1 MAKKRQE
8 ENERKTEEENA
19 AGPPKQKAITPEGT
33 SPNTRNP
40 LEDYAAFMRMMGQQN
55 ANTRRYESVLEA
67 TRRANQM
74 INLPRDPVK
83 TKRIDDRRRA
93 MNVSGHHGRSQF
105 MKDRDKRVREQIFM
119 DNLDK
124 MVERNWRRSQRDSDK
139 SLDDLSHE
147 EVTAMM
153 ERAKARDAQM
163 TEDGRIIRGTLP
175 EHSHKESEP
184 EQVLYEDASTPSP
197 VMDHP
202 PYFAPPTNEIPPG
215 MEANPLGQLPGIPE
229 ETTAPEAMAPG
240 ENRVYP
246 ENVLSPEEFDA
257 RYGQAEPTYIM
268 ESPLPEPESMMNP
281 YAHHP
286 PLDASFAP
294 PPFNPMAGFYGM
306 SNAIGGMAQ
315 QGLAQAEQ
323 FAGRLAGQQT
333 HGQGYPQMA
342 ADWMEQNNPMYNL
355 KLQSD
360 ILKLRAKNLKE
371 IHDEA
376 AGTGPNVMYNY
387 WRDNVYDP
395 RTGTPQRGF
404 ARPMTHPPAP
414 PVPTYAPPT
423 NEIPPGMTGPE
434 VYRRLHPPIHTR

>member
-19 AGPPKQKAITPEGT
+19 AGPPKQEAITPEGT

-40 LEDYAAFMRMMGQQN
+40 LADYAAFMRMMGQQN

-93 MNVSGHHGRSQF
+93 MNVSEHHGRSQF
-105 MKDRDKRVREQIFM
+105 MKDRDERVREQIFM

-124 MVERNWRRSQRDSDK
+124 MVERNWRRSQRDSDE

-163 TEDGRIIRGTLP
+163 TEEGRVIRGTLP
-175 EHSHKESEP
+175 EHSP
-184 EQVLYEDASTPSP
+184 EETGPEMTHPPHYSPPP

-202 PYFAPPTNEIPPG
+202 PYYAPPTNEIPPG
-215 MEANPLGQLPGIPE
+215 MEANPLEQLHGPPE
-229 ETTAPEAMAPG
+229 EAPPFTLYPYPSFEDSTVFDDTDSPPVGTEYDTT
-240 ENRVYP
+240 
-246 ENVLSPEEFDA
+246 
-257 RYGQAEPTYIM
+257 
-268 ESPLPEPESMMNP
+268 PEPMYGYMNP
-281 YAHHP
+281 NVHQP

-294 PPFNPMAGFYGM
+294 PPFNPMADFYGM
-306 SNAIGGMAQ
+306 SNTIGGMAQ
-315 QGLAQAEQ
+315 QGLAEAEQ

-342 ADWMEQNNPMYNL
+342 ADWMAQNNPMHNL

-376 AGTGPNVMYNY
+376 AHTGPNVMYRH

-423 NEIPPGMTGPE
+423 NEIPPGMTAPE